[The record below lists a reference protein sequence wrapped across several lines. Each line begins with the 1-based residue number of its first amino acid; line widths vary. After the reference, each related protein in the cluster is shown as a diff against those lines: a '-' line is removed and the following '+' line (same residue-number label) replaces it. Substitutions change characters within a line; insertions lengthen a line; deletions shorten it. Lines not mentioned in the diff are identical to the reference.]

1 MTIAQSQRNT
11 PAPRMYV
18 GYPGLFGMFEV
29 GDHANLAFAFCRPHV
44 TSRFVLNRQ
53 NHPQTAHPR
62 IIITNQ
68 TALHAVMHL
77 PFRLNALRINPLSIQ
92 IVMRRSATVQRLV
105 SASVYSAFSKKQNS
119 GEFRKSRHRL
129 IGESRSPAE
138 VVQTLKTSTAII
150 ATSVP
155 SECLTG

>member
-68 TALHAVMHL
+68 TALHVVMHL
-77 PFRLNALRINPLSIQ
+77 PFRLNALRISPLSIQ
-92 IVMRRSATVQRLV
+92 IVTIPSQGFWAQWVGLLGGFAGFMQGRWDDCWKQYTSFVIVAT
-105 SASVYSAFSKKQNS
+105 
-119 GEFRKSRHRL
+119 
-129 IGESRSPAE
+129 
-138 VVQTLKTSTAII
+138 
-150 ATSVP
+150 
-155 SECLTG
+155 